1 MGLKRVA
8 VGGICDDSITIAGV
22 AAVRGANVV
31 GTSGVVEEVGE
42 DTKGIGEAED
52 VAIIDSVVGL
62 QAAEMVIRRS
72 NPTQL
77 RVIDWPLTAKG
88 VPLWYIDMCFLT
100 IIESCPILDI
110 ACFIS
115 VDAA

>member
-31 GTSGVVEEVGE
+31 WTSGVVEEVGE
-42 DTKGIGEAED
+42 DTEGIGEADD
-52 VAIIDSVVGL
+52 VAITDSVAGL
-62 QAAEMVIRRS
+62 QAAEIITRRS
-72 NPTQL
+72 NPTRL

-100 IIESCPILDI
+100 IIES
-110 ACFIS
+110 
-115 VDAA
+115 